1 MLSIIQLDYKRILCN
16 KMVLV
21 TIGISFAFFFLLTGD
36 FAKQMEQRSSIPIG
50 VFDSD
55 HTMESKAFLERVK
68 QNASIFVY
76 EEDKDV
82 LQKRLEE
89 GSILAFFE
97 INKGFEEKIKAGK
110 TTSLMKMSFLK
121 ENPIAMLLSDILAG
135 DIMYD
140 ICLGKSLALYKT
152 LGEQYALLKEHEYR
166 NYVNHIKEKEEI
178 QFGFHIEF
186 MDKEQLDKEKQ
197 QDKNKQQDEKEEL
210 LKNTLIYQQV
220 IIGLIGIVLN
230 FLILFLVECIVN
242 HKKEALECR
251 MKLIG
256 KSKAIIFISHSIVIL
271 SIVSI
276 YNIIAG
282 IFIRKMDIVINI
294 HQVFFFFYSICF
306 LAVIQ
311 IILFVGIKIWTKTSV
326 SYQLIGGIAVI
337 GLGGLGF
344 LSIFVKSFLF
354 LSKII
359 PNGWFIR
366 EITDILLM

>member
-16 KMVLV
+16 KMMLV

-50 VFDSD
+50 IFDND
-55 HTMESKAFLERVK
+55 HTIESKAFLERVK
-68 QNASIFVY
+68 QNDSIFVY
-76 EEDKDV
+76 EEEKNG

-97 INKGFEEKIKAGK
+97 INKGFEEKVKAGE
-110 TTSLMKMSFLK
+110 TTSLIKMSFLK

-135 DIMYD
+135 DLMYD
-140 ICLGKSLALYKT
+140 ICLGKSIALYKT
-152 LGEQYALLKEHEYR
+152 LGDKYSLLEENEYR
-166 NYVNHIKEKEEI
+166 TYVNHIKEKEEI
-178 QFGFHIEF
+178 QFGFRIEF
-186 MDKEQLDKEKQ
+186 LDKKQ
-197 QDKNKQQDEKEEL
+197 QDKDKQQDEKQQSGQEKL
-210 LKNTLIYQQV
+210 LKNTLIYKQV

-242 HKKEALECR
+242 HKKEALEGR

-256 KSKAIIFISHSIVIL
+256 KNRGIIFISHSLVIL
-271 SIVSI
+271 SIVGI

-282 IFIRKMDIVINI
+282 IFVRKMDIVTNI
-294 HQVFFFFYSICF
+294 HQMVFFLYCSCF
-306 LAVIQ
+306 LAIIQ
-311 IILFVGIKIWTKTSV
+311 TILFTGIKIWTKTSV
-326 SYQLIGGIAVI
+326 SYQLIGGITVI

-366 EITDILLM
+366 NITDILLM